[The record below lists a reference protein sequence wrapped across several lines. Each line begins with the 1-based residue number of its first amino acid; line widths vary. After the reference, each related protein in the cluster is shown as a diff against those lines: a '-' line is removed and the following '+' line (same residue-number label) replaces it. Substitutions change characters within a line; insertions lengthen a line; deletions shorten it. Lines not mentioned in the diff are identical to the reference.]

1 MIAKEAIRKVAE
13 VKIKE
18 LGGFFVDVKINTANV
33 IMLFFDR
40 IDGVSVEHCLA
51 VSKHIEEHFDRDVED
66 YELTVCS
73 AGLDNPFMVEQQY
86 HKYIGKEV
94 GVLLTNGKRKKGI
107 ILSYEDDV
115 LTLEVVKKKKG
126 SKKDYIIKDVEIST
140 SKIKETKLKINFK

>member
-40 IDGVSVEHCLA
+40 MDGVSVVHCLA
-51 VSKHIEEHFDRDVED
+51 ISKHIEEHFDRDVED

-73 AGLDNPFMVEQQY
+73 AGLDNPFIVEQQY
-86 HKYIGKEV
+86 HKYNGKEV

-115 LTLEVVKKKKG
+115 LTLEVAKKKKG
-126 SKKDYIIKDVEIST
+126 SKKDYIIEDVEISI